1 MLEYVKRLLLMQTKL
16 AAQFD
21 AGQTPEIRETALHAG
36 AVQTEDALMDE
47 TAAKTQKMEA
57 SERAKSDQTQEQ
69 KVEDK
74 LCELTRQTMRMESL
88 QLQKTAQKEQEQTRR
103 LEAAMTALQERQTV
117 HLTKQTPNNAEGGL
131 LGSYRQTMTVAG
143 ILWASRVTTSWP
155 KNCLSLTPQLKSV
168 IISFR
173 NIPNWTI

>member
-21 AGQTPEIRETALHAG
+21 AGQTPEIRETALHAE

-69 KVEDK
+69 TVEDK
-74 LCELTRQTMRMESL
+74 LRELTRQTMRMESL
-88 QLQKTAQKEQEQTRR
+88 QQQKTAQKE
-103 LEAAMTALQERQTV
+103 
-117 HLTKQTPNNAEGGL
+117 
-131 LGSYRQTMTVAG
+131 
-143 ILWASRVTTSWP
+143 
-155 KNCLSLTPQLKSV
+155 
-168 IISFR
+168 
-173 NIPNWTI
+173 

>member
-69 KVEDK
+69 TVEDK
-74 LCELTRQTMRMESL
+74 LCELTRQTMRMESPA
-88 QLQKTAQKEQEQTRR
+88 KARCRNPRR
-103 LEAAMTALQERQTV
+103 RDGRRRPWPYRRRQERGV
-117 HLTKQTPNNAEGGL
+117 SAPVPPIRRG
-131 LGSYRQTMTVAG
+131 
-143 ILWASRVTTSWP
+143 
-155 KNCLSLTPQLKSV
+155 
-168 IISFR
+168 
-173 NIPNWTI
+173 

>member
-21 AGQTPEIRETALHAG
+21 AGQTPEIRETALHAE

-69 KVEDK
+69 TVEDK
-74 LCELTRQTMRMESL
+74 LRELTRQTMRMESL
-88 QLQKTAQKEQEQTRR
+88 QLQKTAQKEQTRR
-103 LEAAMTALQERQTV
+103 LEAAMTALQERQMVELEKRTPECAPSG
-117 HLTKQTPNNAEGGL
+117 LT
-131 LGSYRQTMTVAG
+131 GSYRQTMTVAG
-143 ILWASRVTTSWP
+143 IASGPSQRSM
-155 KNCLSLTPQLKSV
+155 QE
-168 IISFR
+168 ISRFFER
-173 NIPNWTI
+173 DARRYG

>member
-21 AGQTPEIRETALHAG
+21 AGQTPEIRETALHAE

-57 SERAKSDQTQEQ
+57 SERAKSNQTQEQ
-69 KVEDK
+69 TVEDK
-74 LCELTRQTMRMESL
+74 LRELTRQTMRMESL
-88 QLQKTAQKEQEQTRR
+88 QQQTRR

-117 HLTKQTPNNAEGGL
+117 HLTKQTPDNAEGGL

-143 ILWASRVTTSWP
+143 IASGPSQRSM
-155 KNCLSLTPQLKSV
+155 QE
-168 IISFR
+168 ISRFFER
-173 NIPNWTI
+173 DARRYG

>member
-57 SERAKSDQTQEQ
+57 SERAKSDQTQVPVTADSKRIL
-69 KVEDK
+69 KV
-74 LCELTRQTMRMESL
+74 T
-88 QLQKTAQKEQEQTRR
+88 
-103 LEAAMTALQERQTV
+103 
-117 HLTKQTPNNAEGGL
+117 
-131 LGSYRQTMTVAG
+131 
-143 ILWASRVTTSWP
+143 
-155 KNCLSLTPQLKSV
+155 
-168 IISFR
+168 
-173 NIPNWTI
+173 

>member
-69 KVEDK
+69 TVEDK

-103 LEAAMTALQERQTV
+103 LEAAMTALQER
-117 HLTKQTPNNAEGGL
+117 
-131 LGSYRQTMTVAG
+131 
-143 ILWASRVTTSWP
+143 
-155 KNCLSLTPQLKSV
+155 
-168 IISFR
+168 
-173 NIPNWTI
+173 

>member
-21 AGQTPEIRETALHAG
+21 AGQTPEIRETALHAE

-69 KVEDK
+69 TVEDK
-74 LCELTRQTMRMESL
+74 LRELTRQTMRMESL
-88 QLQKTAQKEQEQTRR
+88 QQQKTAQKEQEQTRR
-103 LEAAMTALQERQTV
+103 LEAAPRCRSARWSSLKNGRRNVRQAVLRGAT
-117 HLTKQTPNNAEGGL
+117 G
-131 LGSYRQTMTVAG
+131 RQ
-143 ILWASRVTTSWP
+143 
-155 KNCLSLTPQLKSV
+155 
-168 IISFR
+168 
-173 NIPNWTI
+173 

>member
-21 AGQTPEIRETALHAG
+21 AGQTPEIRETALHAE

-69 KVEDK
+69 TVSLPHAAQEDK
-74 LCELTRQTMRMESL
+74 LRELTRQTMRMESL
-88 QLQKTAQKEQEQTRR
+88 QQQQTAQKEQEQTRR
-103 LEAAMTALQERQTV
+103 LEAAMTALQERQMVELEKRTPECAPSG
-117 HLTKQTPNNAEGGL
+117 LT
-131 LGSYRQTMTVAG
+131 GSYRQTMTVAG
-143 ILWASRVTTSWP
+143 IASGPSQRSM
-155 KNCLSLTPQLKSV
+155 QE
-168 IISFR
+168 ISRFFER
-173 NIPNWTI
+173 DARRYG

>member
-21 AGQTPEIRETALHAG
+21 AGQTPEIRETALHAQTM
-36 AVQTEDALMDE
+36 QTEDAQTDE

-57 SERAKSDQTQEQ
+57 FERALSDQAQEQ
-69 KVEDK
+69 TVEDK
-74 LCELTRQTMRMESL
+74 LRELTRQTMRMESL

-103 LEAAMTALQERQTV
+103 LEAAMTALQEHQTV
-117 HLTKQTPNNAEGGL
+117 HLTKQTPDNAESGL

-143 ILWASRVTTSWP
+143 IASGPSQW
-155 KNCLSLTPQLKSV
+155 SMQE
-168 IISFR
+168 ISRFFER
-173 NIPNWTI
+173 DARRYG

>member
-21 AGQTPEIRETALHAG
+21 AGQTPEIRETALHAE

-47 TAAKTQKMEA
+47 TAAKAQKMEA

-69 KVEDK
+69 TVEDK
-74 LCELTRQTMRMESL
+74 LRELTRQTMRMESL

-103 LEAAMTALQERQTV
+103 LEAAMTELTQRQRVDITAR
-117 HLTKQTPNNAEGGL
+117 TPDSAAGGMM
-131 LGSYRQTMTVAG
+131 GSYRQRMEVAG
-143 ILWASRVTTSWP
+143 IASSPSQRSM
-155 KNCLSLTPQLKSV
+155 QE
-168 IISFR
+168 ISRFFER
-173 NIPNWTI
+173 DARRYG

>member
-21 AGQTPEIRETALHAG
+21 AGQTPEIRETALHAET
-36 AVQTEDALMDE
+36 VQTEDALMDE

-69 KVEDK
+69 TVEDK
-74 LCELTRQTMRMESL
+74 LRELTRQTMRMESL
-88 QLQKTAQKEQEQTRR
+88 QQQKTAQKEQEQTRR

-117 HLTKQTPNNAEGGL
+117 YLTKQTPDNAEGGL

-143 ILWASRVTTSWP
+143 IASGPSQRSM
-155 KNCLSLTPQLKSV
+155 QE
-168 IISFR
+168 ISRFFER
-173 NIPNWTI
+173 DARRYG

>member
-21 AGQTPEIRETALHAG
+21 AGQTPEIRETTLHAE

-69 KVEDK
+69 TVEDK
-74 LCELTRQTMRMESL
+74 LRELT
-88 QLQKTAQKEQEQTRR
+88 
-103 LEAAMTALQERQTV
+103 
-117 HLTKQTPNNAEGGL
+117 
-131 LGSYRQTMTVAG
+131 RQTMTVAG
-143 ILWASRVTTSWP
+143 IASGPSQW
-155 KNCLSLTPQLKSV
+155 SMQE
-168 IISFR
+168 ISRFFER
-173 NIPNWTI
+173 DARRYG

>member
-21 AGQTPEIRETALHAG
+21 AGQTPEIRETALHAE

-69 KVEDK
+69 TVEDK
-74 LCELTRQTMRMESL
+74 LRELTRQTMRMESL
-88 QLQKTAQKEQEQTRR
+88 QQQKTAQKEQEQTRR
-103 LEAAMTALQERQTV
+103 LEAAMTALQERQMVELDKTDAGMC
-117 HLTKQTPNNAEGGL
+117 AERSYGELPADNDGCGHCV
-131 LGSYRQTMTVAG
+131 GSVAAVDAG
-143 ILWASRVTTSWP
+143 NFT
-155 KNCLSLTPQLKSV
+155 
-168 IISFR
+168 FF
-173 NIPNWTI
+173 

>member
-21 AGQTPEIRETALHAG
+21 AGQTPEIRETALHAE
-36 AVQTEDALMDE
+36 AVQTADALMDE

-69 KVEDK
+69 TVEDK
-74 LCELTRQTMRMESL
+74 LRELTRQTMRMESL
-88 QLQKTAQKEQEQTRR
+88 QLQKTAQKEQARR
-103 LEAAMTALQERQTV
+103 LEATMTALQERQTV
-117 HLTKQTPNNAEGGL
+117 HLTKQTPDNAEGGL

-143 ILWASRVTTSWP
+143 IASGPSQRSM
-155 KNCLSLTPQLKSV
+155 QE
-168 IISFR
+168 ISRFFER
-173 NIPNWTI
+173 DARRYG

>member
-57 SERAKSDQTQEQ
+57 SDQTQEQ
-69 KVEDK
+69 TVEDK

-143 ILWASRVTTSWP
+143 IASGPSQW
-155 KNCLSLTPQLKSV
+155 SMQE
-168 IISFR
+168 ISRFFER
-173 NIPNWTI
+173 DARRYG